1 MIANQRVLIVIPAW
15 NEEGSIADVIRE
27 VHTALPMVD
36 VLVVDDGS
44 LDRTAARAGAA
55 GAAVLRLPY
64 NLGVG
69 GAMRLGYRYARD
81 HGYDVAIQIDADGQ
95 HDPRFV
101 PELVATLGSA
111 DLVIGA
117 RFAGVG
123 DYTVRGPRKYAM
135 SLLAGVL
142 SRITGSRL
150 TDTTS
155 GFRAANRRVIE
166 LFARAYPVEYLG
178 DTVETVVHVARVGL
192 RVVQVPVAMR
202 VRMAGTPSQSA
213 AKATFYLARAM
224 VVLLLAVL
232 RRYEPAPTPTAD
244 PAAAGVTPSRPLVP
258 AQRSPAEAPLS
269 SPVE

>member
-1 MIANQRVLIVIPAW
+1 MTGRGGTLVVIPAW
-15 NEEGSIADVIRE
+15 NEAGSIGAVVAEIR
-27 VHTALPMVD
+27 ARLPDVD

-44 LDRTAARAGAA
+44 ADTTPGRARGAGAE
-55 GAAVLRLPY
+55 VLRLPY

-81 HGYDVAIQIDADGQ
+81 HGYGVAVQVDADGQ

-101 PELVATLGSA
+101 PELVAGLDRA

-123 DYTVRGPRKYAM
+123 DYAVRGPRRYAM
-135 SLLAGVL
+135 RLLAAVL
-142 SRITGSRL
+142 SRIAGARL

-178 DTVETVVHVARVGL
+178 DTVETVVHVARSGL
-192 RVVQVPVAMR
+192 RVAQVPVAMR
-202 VRMAGTPSQSA
+202 PRRTGAPSQSPA
-213 AKATFYLARAM
+213 RAGLYLARAVM
-224 VVLLLAVL
+224 VLVLALV
-232 RRYEPAPTPTAD
+232 RRYEPPP
-244 PAAAGVTPSRPLVP
+244 VTGEPSPLPVTGEP
-258 AQRSPAEAPLS
+258 
-269 SPVE
+269 SPVPVERSAAPRGS